1 MTDPLIAAARFLAQ
15 QLPWLR
21 HATDA
26 QGAPV
31 AADVFREIGD
41 CAARMR
47 SLVDG
52 PQAGRYAGP
61 CSALVDDPKAPCPVN
76 CTCHNGPGY
85 VCDDPGGCGSAGCGR
100 RECGQDVVSR
110 GDSSTAECKSCG
122 AKYNVDEQQTWML
135 GEIESMLARPIEIE
149 GMLGQLGVN
158 ATYRRIMKYIEKG
171 QLLEHGFD
179 SRARPLYRVGDVL
192 EIIARNEKPRR
203 AGQSSRGYGQPVERL
218 TRGA

>member
-1 MTDPLIAAARFLAQ
+1 VTDALIEAARFLAQ

-21 HATDA
+21 HARTE
-26 QGAPV
+26 QGAPY

-61 CSALVDDPKAPCPVN
+61 CSALVDDPKSPCPVN
-76 CTCHNGPGY
+76 CACHNGPGY
-85 VCDDPGGCGSAGCGR
+85 VCDEPGGCGSAGCGR
-100 RECGQDVVSR
+100 RECGQDVISR
-110 GDSSTAECKSCG
+110 GDSNTAECKSCG